1 MFVRFAV
8 TYKDKDSQQPQGLFH
23 AARTLIDSGKMAV
36 PEADTIQAIF
46 SWFNGNLTVPKRRQL
61 HERAIFWFKND
72 AQEHI
77 SRLWQ
82 LAHLLEP
89 HGLLVEFVKT
99 DRPGYVVYEDD
110 HQVAAIP
117 FRDTF

>member
-8 TYKDKDSQQPQGLFH
+8 TYRDKDSQQPQGLFQ
-23 AARTLIDSGKMAV
+23 AAFTLIRSR
-36 PEADTIQAIF
+36 EATPLEESAIRAITE
-46 SWFNGNLTVPKRRQL
+46 WFNANLDAPEKRDL
-61 HERAIFWFKND
+61 PDRAIFWFKGD

-77 SRLWQ
+77 RRLWQ

-99 DRPGYVVYEDD
+99 DRPGYVVYADD